1 MAGID
6 ALRHEAQPNNR
17 LGGEIQCN
25 ARPDDEN
32 NYPNDAVPQPVGPM
46 NIEFCQDDPG
56 SGNERHDDHHINDQ
70 KNKLQQSG
78 ILTEVKAKKAGHA
91 SPAIRTVNRAISR
104 RARSVTGL
112 AGGAGVNSPRVGGR
126 ALNLGLTHAA
136 WLVGT
141 AENKKTC
148 FTVANA
154 LFL

>member
-1 MAGID
+1 MAAKD

-32 NYPNDAVPQPVGPM
+32 NYPNDAVPQPVGPL
-46 NIEFCQDDPG
+46 NIEFCQDDQG
-56 SGNERHDDHHINDQ
+56 SGDERHNDHHINDQ
-70 KNKLQQSG
+70 KKKLQQSG
-78 ILTEVKAKKAGHA
+78 ILTGVKAKKAGYA
-91 SPAIRTVNRAISR
+91 SPAMRTVNRAILR

-126 ALNLGLTHAA
+126 TLNLGFTHTA

-148 FTVANA
+148 FTVADA